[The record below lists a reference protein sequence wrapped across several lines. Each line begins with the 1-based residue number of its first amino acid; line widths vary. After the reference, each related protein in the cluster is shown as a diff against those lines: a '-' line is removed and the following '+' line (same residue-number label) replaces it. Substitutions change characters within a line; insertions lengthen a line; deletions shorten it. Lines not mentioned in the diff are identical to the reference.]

1 MKIYRILSI
10 LILTPLLLICGCSN
24 NKPITEESI
33 LQKADEVLD
42 KGKVESAMEYN
53 DFLLGA
59 QAKAINGMLALN
71 SDASSEASNLEIDNF
86 IQLINT
92 ILKNVN
98 SIDTYK
104 HGKDFKEAIK
114 EQLYMYK
121 DIVKNDWL
129 EIFELQNKSP
139 TSDEEMQELSSK
151 IDAIL
156 KRIEEKEAPIDI
168 KVEDAQIEFAKKYNF
183 KLYANELQEKLDNL

>member
-42 KGKVESAMEYN
+42 KGKAESAMEYN

-59 QAKAINGMLALN
+59 QAKAINRMLALN
-71 SDASSEASNLEIDNF
+71 WDVSSEAFNLEIENF
-86 IQLINT
+86 IQLLNT

-156 KRIEEKEAPIDI
+156 KRTEEKEAPIDI
-168 KVEDAQIEFAKKYNF
+168 KVENAQIEFAKKYNF

>member
-1 MKIYRILSI
+1 MNSVPLFLII
-10 LILTPLLLICGCSN
+10 LIPLLLICGCSN

-104 HGKDFKEAIK
+104 HGKDLKEAIK
-114 EQLYMYK
+114 EQLYVYK
-121 DIVKNDWL
+121 DIAKNDFL
-129 EIFELQNKSP
+129 ELFELGNRSP

-151 IDAIL
+151 IEAIL
-156 KRIEEKEAPIDI
+156 KRIEEKETPIDI
-168 KVEDAQIEFAKKYNF
+168 KVENAQIKFAKKYNF
-183 KLYANELQEKLDNL
+183 KLYANELQEKLDSL

>member
-1 MKIYRILSI
+1 MNPVPLFLII
-10 LILTPLLLICGCSN
+10 LIPLLLICGCSN

-42 KGKVESAMEYN
+42 KGKAESAMEYN

-59 QAKAINGMLALN
+59 QAKAINRMLALN
-71 SDASSEASNLEIDNF
+71 WDASSEAFNLEIENF
-86 IQLINT
+86 IQLLNT

-168 KVEDAQIEFAKKYNF
+168 KVENAQIEFAKKYNF
-183 KLYANELQEKLDNL
+183 KLYANELQEKLDSL

>member
-1 MKIYRILSI
+1 MNLVPLFLII
-10 LILTPLLLICGCSN
+10 LIPLLLICGCSN

-71 SDASSEASNLEIDNF
+71 SDTSSEASNLEIDNF

-114 EQLYMYK
+114 EQLYLYK
-121 DIVKNDWL
+121 DIAKNDFL
-129 EIFELQNKSP
+129 ELFELGNRSP

-151 IDAIL
+151 IEAIL
-156 KRIEEKEAPIDI
+156 KRIEEKETPIDI
-168 KVEDAQIEFAKKYNF
+168 KVENAQIKFAKKYNF

>member
-1 MKIYRILSI
+1 MNPVPLFLI
-10 LILTPLLLICGCSN
+10 ILTPLLLICGCSN

-42 KGKVESAMEYN
+42 KGKAESAMEYN

-86 IQLINT
+86 IQLLNT

-114 EQLYMYK
+114 EQLYVYK
-121 DIVKNDWL
+121 DIAKNDFL
-129 EIFELQNKSP
+129 ELFELGNKSP

-156 KRIEEKEAPIDI
+156 KRIEEKETPIDI
-168 KVEDAQIEFAKKYNF
+168 KVENAQIEFAKKYNF

>member
-1 MKIYRILSI
+1 MKPYKILSI
-10 LILTPLLLICGCSN
+10 LILIPLLLICGCSN

-42 KGKVESAMEYN
+42 KGEAESAIEYN
-53 DFLLGA
+53 NFILGA
-59 QAKAINGMLALN
+59 QAKVINGMLALN

-104 HGKDFKEAIK
+104 HGKDFKEALK

-121 DIVKNDWL
+121 DIAKNDFL

-139 TSDEEMQELSSK
+139 TSDEEIKELSSK
-151 IDAIL
+151 IDAIY
-156 KRIEEKEAPIDI
+156 KRIEEKETPIDI
-168 KVEDAQIEFAKKYNF
+168 KVNNAQIEFAKRHNL
-183 KLYANELQEKLDNL
+183 KLHATELQEKLDNL

>member
-24 NKPITEESI
+24 NKLITEESI
-33 LQKADEVLD
+33 LQEADEVLD
-42 KGKVESAMEYN
+42 KGKAESAIEYN
-53 DFLLGA
+53 NFILGA
-59 QAKAINGMLALN
+59 QTKAINGMLALN
-71 SDASSEASNLEIDNF
+71 WDANSEAFNLEIEKY
-86 IQLINT
+86 IQLLNT

-121 DIVKNDWL
+121 DMVKNDFL

-139 TSDEEMQELSSK
+139 TSDEEMKELSSK
-151 IDAIL
+151 IDAIY
-156 KRIEEKEAPIDI
+156 KRIEEKEAPIDT
-168 KVEDAQIEFAKKYNF
+168 KVENAQIEFAKRHNL
-183 KLYANELQEKLDNL
+183 KLNATELQEKLDNL

>member
-42 KGKVESAMEYN
+42 KGKAESAMEYN

-59 QAKAINGMLALN
+59 QAKAINRMLALN
-71 SDASSEASNLEIDNF
+71 WDASSEAFNLEIENF
-86 IQLINT
+86 IQLLNT

-168 KVEDAQIEFAKKYNF
+168 KVENAQIEFAKKYNF

>member
-1 MKIYRILSI
+1 MNPVPLFLII
-10 LILTPLLLICGCSN
+10 LIPLLLICGCSN

-114 EQLYMYK
+114 EQLYLYK
-121 DIVKNDWL
+121 DIAKNDFL
-129 EIFELQNKSP
+129 ELFELGNRSP

-151 IDAIL
+151 IEAIL
-156 KRIEEKEAPIDI
+156 KRIEEKETPIDI
-168 KVEDAQIEFAKKYNF
+168 KVENAQIKFAKKYNF

>member
-42 KGKVESAMEYN
+42 KGKAESAMEYN
-53 DFLLGA
+53 YFLLGA
-59 QAKAINGMLALN
+59 QAKAINRMLALN
-71 SDASSEASNLEIDNF
+71 WDVSSEAFNLEIENF
-86 IQLINT
+86 IQLLNT

-156 KRIEEKEAPIDI
+156 KRTEEKEAPIDI
-168 KVEDAQIEFAKKYNF
+168 KVENAQIEFAKKYNF

>member
-42 KGKVESAMEYN
+42 KGKAESAMEYN

-59 QAKAINGMLALN
+59 QAKAINRMLALN
-71 SDASSEASNLEIDNF
+71 WDASSEAFNLEIENF
-86 IQLINT
+86 IQLLNT

-168 KVEDAQIEFAKKYNF
+168 KVENAQIEFAKKYNF
-183 KLYANELQEKLDNL
+183 KLYANELQEKLDSL

>member
-1 MKIYRILSI
+1 MKPYKILSI
-10 LILTPLLLICGCSN
+10 LILIPLLLICGCSN

-42 KGKVESAMEYN
+42 KGEAESAIEYN
-53 DFLLGA
+53 NFILGA
-59 QAKAINGMLALN
+59 QAKVINGMLALN
-71 SDASSEASNLEIDNF
+71 WDASSEAFNLEIENL
-86 IQLINT
+86 IQLLNT

-104 HGKDFKEAIK
+104 HGKDFKEALK

-121 DIVKNDWL
+121 DIAKNDFL

-139 TSDEEMQELSSK
+139 TSDEEIKELSSK
-151 IDAIL
+151 IDAIY
-156 KRIEEKEAPIDI
+156 KRIEEKETPIDI
-168 KVEDAQIEFAKKYNF
+168 KVNNAQIEFAKRYNL
-183 KLYANELQEKLDNL
+183 KLHATELQEKLDNL

>member
-1 MKIYRILSI
+1 MKPYKILSI
-10 LILTPLLLICGCSN
+10 LILIPLLLICGCSN

-42 KGKVESAMEYN
+42 KGEAESAIEYN
-53 DFLLGA
+53 NFILGA
-59 QAKAINGMLALN
+59 QAKVINGMLALN
-71 SDASSEASNLEIDNF
+71 WDASSEAFNLEIENL
-86 IQLINT
+86 IQLLNT

-104 HGKDFKEAIK
+104 HGKDFKEALK

-121 DIVKNDWL
+121 DIAKNDFL

-139 TSDEEMQELSSK
+139 TSDEEIKELSSK
-151 IDAIL
+151 IDAIY

-168 KVEDAQIEFAKKYNF
+168 KVNNAQIEFAKRHNL
-183 KLYANELQEKLDNL
+183 KLHATELQEKLDNL

>member
-1 MKIYRILSI
+1 MS
-10 LILTPLLLICGCSN
+10 CSN

-42 KGKVESAMEYN
+42 KGEAESAIEYN
-53 DFLLGA
+53 NFILGA
-59 QAKAINGMLALN
+59 QAKVINGMLALN
-71 SDASSEASNLEIDNF
+71 WDASSEAFNLEIENL
-86 IQLINT
+86 IQLLNT

-104 HGKDFKEAIK
+104 HGKDFKEALK

-121 DIVKNDWL
+121 DIAKNDFL

-139 TSDEEMQELSSK
+139 TSDEEIKELSSK
-151 IDAIL
+151 IDAIY
-156 KRIEEKEAPIDI
+156 KRIEEKETPIDI
-168 KVEDAQIEFAKKYNF
+168 KVNNAQIEFAKRYNL
-183 KLYANELQEKLDNL
+183 KLHATELQEKLDNL

>member
-1 MKIYRILSI
+1 MKPYKILSI
-10 LILTPLLLICGCSN
+10 LILIPLLLICGCSN

-42 KGKVESAMEYN
+42 KGEAESAIEYN
-53 DFLLGA
+53 NFILGA
-59 QAKAINGMLALN
+59 QAKVINGMLALN
-71 SDASSEASNLEIDNF
+71 WDASSEAFNLEIENL
-86 IQLINT
+86 IQLLNT

-104 HGKDFKEAIK
+104 HGKDFKEALK

-121 DIVKNDWL
+121 DIALNDFL

-139 TSDEEMQELSSK
+139 TSDEEIKESSSK
-151 IDAIL
+151 IDAIY
-156 KRIEEKEAPIDI
+156 KRIEEKETPIDI
-168 KVEDAQIEFAKKYNF
+168 KVNNAQIEFAKRYNL
-183 KLYANELQEKLDNL
+183 KLHATELQEKLDNL

>member
-1 MKIYRILSI
+1 MNPVPLFLII
-10 LILTPLLLICGCSN
+10 LIPLLLICGCSN

-114 EQLYMYK
+114 EQLYLYK
-121 DIVKNDWL
+121 DIAKNDFL
-129 EIFELQNKSP
+129 ELFELGNRSP

-151 IDAIL
+151 IEAIL
-156 KRIEEKEAPIDI
+156 KRIEEKETPIDI
-168 KVEDAQIEFAKKYNF
+168 KVENAQIKFAKKYNF
-183 KLYANELQEKLDNL
+183 KLYANELQEKLDSL

>member
-1 MKIYRILSI
+1 MNPVPLFLII
-10 LILTPLLLICGCSN
+10 LIPLLLICGCSN

-114 EQLYMYK
+114 EQLYLYK
-121 DIVKNDWL
+121 DIAKNDFL
-129 EIFELQNKSP
+129 ELFELGNRTP

-151 IDAIL
+151 IEAIL
-156 KRIEEKEAPIDI
+156 KRIEEKETPIDI
-168 KVEDAQIEFAKKYNF
+168 KVENAQIKFAKKYNF
-183 KLYANELQEKLDNL
+183 KLYANELQEKLDSL

>member
-1 MKIYRILSI
+1 MKPYKILSI
-10 LILTPLLLICGCSN
+10 LILIPLLLICGCSN

-42 KGKVESAMEYN
+42 KGEAESAIEYN
-53 DFLLGA
+53 NFILGA
-59 QAKAINGMLALN
+59 QAKVINGMLALN
-71 SDASSEASNLEIDNF
+71 WDASSEAFNLEIENL
-86 IQLINT
+86 IQLLNT
-92 ILKNVN
+92 ILENVN

-104 HGKDFKEAIK
+104 HGKDFKEALK

-121 DIVKNDWL
+121 DIAKNDFL

-139 TSDEEMQELSSK
+139 TSDEEIKELSSK
-151 IDAIL
+151 IDTIL
-156 KRIEEKEAPIDI
+156 KRIEEKETPIDI
-168 KVEDAQIEFAKKYNF
+168 KVENAQIKFSKKYNF

>member
-42 KGKVESAMEYN
+42 KGKAESAMEYN

-59 QAKAINGMLALN
+59 QAKAINRMLALN
-71 SDASSEASNLEIDNF
+71 WDVSSEAFNLEIENF
-86 IQLINT
+86 IQLLNT

-98 SIDTYK
+98 SINTYK

-156 KRIEEKEAPIDI
+156 KRTEEKEAPIDI
-168 KVEDAQIEFAKKYNF
+168 KVENAQIEFAKKYNF

>member
-33 LQKADEVLD
+33 LQEADEVLD
-42 KGKVESAMEYN
+42 KGKAESAIEYN
-53 DFLLGA
+53 NFILGA
-59 QAKAINGMLALN
+59 QTKAINGMLALN
-71 SDASSEASNLEIDNF
+71 WDASSEAFNLEIENF
-86 IQLINT
+86 IQLLNT

-104 HGKDFKEAIK
+104 HGKEFTEAIK

-121 DIVKNDWL
+121 DMVKNDFL

-139 TSDEEMQELSSK
+139 TSDEEMKELSSK
-151 IDAIL
+151 IDAIY

-168 KVEDAQIEFAKKYNF
+168 KVENAQIEFAKRYNL
-183 KLYANELQEKLDNL
+183 KLNATELQEKLDNL

>member
-114 EQLYMYK
+114 EQLYLYK
-121 DIVKNDWL
+121 DIAKNDFL
-129 EIFELQNKSP
+129 ELFELGNRSP

-151 IDAIL
+151 IEAIL
-156 KRIEEKEAPIDI
+156 KRIEEKETPIDI
-168 KVEDAQIEFAKKYNF
+168 KVENAQIKFAKKYNF
-183 KLYANELQEKLDNL
+183 KLYANELQEKLDSL